1 MGIASDASLG
11 ASAGVIASTTECG
24 AENVT
29 AAAVANTA
37 AESTTS
43 ELVAAQRAFFASG
56 KTIDIEY
63 RRKALLRLQSYI
75 RTHERELSEALRCDL
90 GKSPF
95 ESYMCEVG
103 LSLSELAYHLKH
115 VRQWA
120 APHHIFSGM
129 ANFPSVTYTTAEPYG
144 VTLVMS
150 PWNYPFLLSIE
161 PLIAAVAA
169 GNCCVVKPSA
179 YSPATSAALAKL
191 VHTVFE
197 PGHVDVVLGG
207 REENTQLLEQ
217 RWDFI
222 FFTGSP
228 SVGRLVMEK
237 ASKHVTPVCLEL
249 GGKSPCVICD
259 DADLPLASTRIA
271 FGKWLNVGQTC
282 IAPDYVLVDAKIA
295 HEFCEMLQAAAKIM
309 YGEDAFQ
316 NPDYGHLVNK
326 KHFNRVL
333 SLIEKEKLVFGGR
346 AKEETLQIEPTVL
359 YCDGS
364 EAVMQEEIFGPLL
377 PVIPYNTIQEA
388 EAFIKAREKPLA
400 LYLFTENKAVQNRFV
415 KHVSFGGGCINDTIV
430 HIASN
435 ELPFGGVGNSGMG
448 SYHGKSS
455 FLTFSHTKSILKKYS
470 LDIPLRYQPY
480 SAQKEK
486 IVRLFLH

>member
-1 MGIASDASLG
+1 
-11 ASAGVIASTTECG
+11 
-24 AENVT
+24 
-29 AAAVANTA
+29 
-37 AESTTS
+37 
-43 ELVAAQRAFFASG
+43 
-56 KTIDIEY
+56 
-63 RRKALLRLQSYI
+63 
-75 RTHERELSEALRCDL
+75 
-90 GKSPF
+90 
-95 ESYMCEVG
+95 
-103 LSLSELAYHLKH
+103 
-115 VRQWA
+115 
-120 APHHIFSGM
+120 
-129 ANFPSVTYTTAEPYG
+129 
-144 VTLVMS
+144 
-150 PWNYPFLLSIE
+150 
-161 PLIAAVAA
+161 
-169 GNCCVVKPSA
+169 
-179 YSPATSAALAKL
+179 
-191 VHTVFE
+191 
-197 PGHVDVVLGG
+197 
-207 REENTQLLEQ
+207 
-217 RWDFI
+217 
-222 FFTGSP
+222 
-228 SVGRLVMEK
+228 
-237 ASKHVTPVCLEL
+237 
-249 GGKSPCVICD
+249 
-259 DADLPLASTRIA
+259 
-271 FGKWLNVGQTC
+271 
-282 IAPDYVLVDAKIA
+282 
-295 HEFCEMLQAAAKIM
+295 M

-435 ELPFGGVGNSGMG
+435 KLPFGGVGNSGMG
-448 SYHGKSS
+448 SYHGKNS